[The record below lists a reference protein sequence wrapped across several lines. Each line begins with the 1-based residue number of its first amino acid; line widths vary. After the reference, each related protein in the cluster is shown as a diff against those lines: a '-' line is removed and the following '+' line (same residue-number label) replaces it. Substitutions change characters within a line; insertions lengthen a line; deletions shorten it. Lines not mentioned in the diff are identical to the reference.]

1 MKNGEEIYNQY
12 SNVVYKYLLCLTQDD
27 ELSQD
32 LTQETFAIALNKIDN
47 FRYECKLSVWLC
59 QIAKNLWYNHL
70 KKAKKEN
77 HIPLENIE
85 NRSYYENNTED
96 IVMKNDEKLRLF
108 KKIQALET
116 PFRDVIYLRM
126 NGNLSFSEIA
136 EIFGKT
142 TNWARVT
149 FFRAKKKIEKEVEDL
164 ILPYIEETLNGET
177 KDLVEKHLQNCDK
190 CKHKVEE
197 FKSNIIENKE
207 NDKKCIDYL
216 KKAKRKERIRTIKWI
231 ILLILF
237 IIVIMYLRNTIIVN
251 SILNKSK
258 KSLSH
263 NNIYIQSMRYEPNN
277 ETIVTK
283 EYYKDGKYKIT
294 TESYSN
300 DNITLL
306 STKYADVNT
315 GDSIYVDEKTKKISL
330 SKGLYLF
337 NEEQAKELP
346 FIDDDKW
353 TVRTILPAFI
363 SIKSKKFENGSYY
376 NENKSCYVLKYDR
389 NWEIWFDKKTGLP
402 IKEIEK
408 NASKSY
414 YTNTGTEEDSENTI
428 KTLKENPSE
437 YIKQKNDILKKIG
450 DRNTEYRYEFDIVTD
465 EDVKVP
471 EKILNNIE

>member
-1 MKNGEEIYNQY
+1 MKEID
-12 SNVVYKYLLCLTQDD
+12 C
-27 ELSQD
+27 
-32 LTQETFAIALNKIDN
+32 KI
-47 FRYECKLSVWLC
+47 
-59 QIAKNLWYNHL
+59 I
-70 KKAKKEN
+70 
-77 HIPLENIE
+77 
-85 NRSYYENNTED
+85 
-96 IVMKNDEKLRLF
+96 
-108 KKIQALET
+108 
-116 PFRDVIYLRM
+116 
-126 NGNLSFSEIA
+126 
-136 EIFGKT
+136 
-142 TNWARVT
+142 
-149 FFRAKKKIEKEVEDL
+149 EDL
-164 ILPYIEETLNGET
+164 ILPYIEDTLNTET
-177 KDLVEKHLQNCDK
+177 KELVEKHLQNCDE
-190 CKHKVEE
+190 CRNKVEE
-197 FKSNIIENKE
+197 FKSNIIENKD
-207 NDKKCIDYL
+207 NDKICIDYL
-216 KKAKRKERIRTIKWI
+216 KKAKRKERIKMIKWI
-231 ILLILF
+231 ILIILLFLLI
-237 IIVIMYLRNTIIVN
+237 IYLRNTIIVN
-251 SILNKSK
+251 SILNKSN

-263 NNIYIQSMRYEPNN
+263 NNIYIQSMKYEPNN